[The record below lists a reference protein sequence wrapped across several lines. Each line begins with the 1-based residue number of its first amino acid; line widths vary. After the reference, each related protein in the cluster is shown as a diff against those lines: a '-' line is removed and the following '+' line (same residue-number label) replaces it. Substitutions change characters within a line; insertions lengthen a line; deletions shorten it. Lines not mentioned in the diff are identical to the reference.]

1 MPLLLASLEDI
12 LPQGSTCVVF
22 LSILCGCY
30 LLWPR
35 SAGTIRNIAGPPS
48 TSWLLGHMVQL
59 KLAATYGDYE
69 FNWQKVYGAVY
80 KVMGC
85 LGQERLMISDPIALN
100 YILNSPYFGFG
111 PDVQTAIHLL
121 YGEQSTMGVTEQ
133 AHKRLRTALN
143 TGFTASAVRK
153 YTPVLQQAAQALAEQ
168 LNEPSAQ
175 WTNVSPLLSLAT
187 LSTMSQV
194 VLGYSTKDL
203 GEEFM
208 SNNFQIMAM
217 ASNQSSTQLLGDA
230 IGARLPSWLTRAII
244 HLPTRTF
251 RAVRTAKYLAD
262 RIGTQSVREKRDAA
276 SQGLETDADLYGQL
290 LDLHASHEMK
300 AKLTEDELVAQTAI
314 LMIAGQDTTAN
325 TLSFGLMELARA
337 PDFQDQLRREINS
350 NLQNGVAYDGMPLL
364 NAFIKECLRI
374 YPAEAI
380 TDRIALQDMV
390 IPLADSITTA
400 TGERLS
406 QIPVRKGQILMLA
419 LASNHRLESRWGEDA
434 MDFKPSRWLK
444 GTAYKGEATAGL
456 YANLFSFLGG
466 PRGCLGWRFA
476 VLEMQVFICELV
488 GKFTFTLPEG
498 QSVTTRIANTLLP
511 TMANGQKGA
520 PLCIKRIV

>member
-1 MPLLLASLEDI
+1 MPLLLALLQYI
-12 LPQGSTCVVF
+12 LHQGSAFVVL
-22 LSILCGCY
+22 LSVLCGY
-30 LLWPR
+30 LLWTRP
-35 SAGTIRNIAGPPS
+35 AGTIHNIAGPAS

-59 KLAATYGDYE
+59 KLAPTYGDYE

-80 KVMGC
+80 RVMGC

-121 YGEQSTMGVTEQ
+121 YGEKSTMGVTEQ

-153 YTPVLQQAAQALAEQ
+153 YTPVLQQAAKALAEQ
-168 LNEPSAQ
+168 LNESSAQ

-194 VLGYSTKDL
+194 VLGYSTTDL
-203 GEEFM
+203 SEEFM
-208 SNNFQIMAM
+208 ANNFQIMAI
-217 ASNQSSTQLLGDA
+217 ASNQSSTQLLSDA
-230 IGARLPSWLTRAII
+230 ISGRLPFWLTRAII

-251 RAVRTAKYLAD
+251 RAVRTAKYLAE
-262 RIGTQSVREKRDAA
+262 RIGRQSVRDKRDAA
-276 SQGLETDADLYGQL
+276 SQGLDTDADLYGQL
-290 LDLHASHEMK
+290 LDLNASHEMK
-300 AKLTEDELVAQTAI
+300 VQLTEDELVAQTAI

-325 TLSFGLMELARA
+325 TISFGLLELARA
-337 PDFQDQLRREINS
+337 PDLQELLRSEIIRCRS
-350 NLQNGVAYDGMPLL
+350 NGVAYDGMPLL
-364 NAFIKECLRI
+364 NAFIKECLRM

-380 TDRIALQDMV
+380 TDRMALQDMV
-390 IPLADSITTA
+390 IPLADTITTT
-400 TGERLS
+400 TGEHLS
-406 QIPVRKGQILMLA
+406 QVPIRKGQVLMLA
-419 LASNHRLESRWGEDA
+419 LASNHRLESRWGEDS
-434 MDFKPSRWLK
+434 MEFKPSRWLK
-444 GTAYKGEATAGL
+444 GTAYNGEATAGL

-476 VLEMQVFICELV
+476 VSEMQVFICELV
-488 GKFTFTLPEG
+488 GTYAFTLPEG

-511 TMANGQKGA
+511 TMADGQKGV